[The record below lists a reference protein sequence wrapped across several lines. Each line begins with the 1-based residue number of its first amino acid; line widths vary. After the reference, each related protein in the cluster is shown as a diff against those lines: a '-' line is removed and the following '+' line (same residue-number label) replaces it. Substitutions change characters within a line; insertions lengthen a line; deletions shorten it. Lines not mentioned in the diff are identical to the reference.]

1 MKTLTIAIISFCAV
15 AFSSCNKESILR
27 VKGLGESV
35 SKTNNASSFD
45 RIALSIDA
53 NVDYMQGSAYYAEV
67 YAQSDIH
74 DKLSIGSR
82 INLRNYDAIRITAH
96 SPSLYGI
103 DASSSGSVKPAS
115 LNAQHLKA
123 DLSGAGNV
131 TLSGGLL
138 TW

>member
-35 SKTNNASSFD
+35 SKTHNASSFD

-53 NVDYMQGSAYYAEV
+53 NVDYMQGSVYYAEV

-82 INLRNYDAIRITAH
+82 TSFLNYEAIRITVNT
-96 SPSLYGI
+96 PSLYGI
-103 DASSSGSVKPAS
+103 DASSSGSVKLAS
-115 LNAQHLKA
+115 RNAQHLETER
-123 DLSGAGNV
+123 SGAGNV